1 MGRRLQT
8 TDRYDATPAA
18 VFAAFHDEKFVR
30 AKYEALRYPEF
41 DVLECSGDE
50 SGAVIKT
57 RRLVPANVPGFAKKL
72 FGDTTEMIQTD
83 TWGAVGADG
92 VRSGT
97 WTIDVPG
104 KPVSVKGTITLAP
117 DGDGAVVTID
127 GEMKA
132 NVPLIGGKLEK
143 FAGEE
148 AEKTL
153 VDEYEFAKDWLRQ
166 QG

>member
-1 MGRRLQT
+1 MGRRLQANN
-8 TDRYDATPAA
+8 RYDATPEA
-18 VFAAFHDEKFVR
+18 VFAAFTDEKFVR

-41 DVLECSGDE
+41 DVVECTATD

-72 FGDTTEMIQTD
+72 FGDTTEMVQTD
-83 TWGAVGADG
+83 TWGAADATG
-92 VRSGT
+92 KRTGT

-104 KPVSVKGTITLAP
+104 KPVNVKGTITLSP
-117 DGDGAVVTID
+117 DGDGAVVVID

-132 NVPLIGGKLEK
+132 NVPLIGGKLEN
-143 FAGEE
+143 FAGQE

-153 VDEYEFAKDWLRQ
+153 VDEYEFTKDWLAR
-166 QG
+166 